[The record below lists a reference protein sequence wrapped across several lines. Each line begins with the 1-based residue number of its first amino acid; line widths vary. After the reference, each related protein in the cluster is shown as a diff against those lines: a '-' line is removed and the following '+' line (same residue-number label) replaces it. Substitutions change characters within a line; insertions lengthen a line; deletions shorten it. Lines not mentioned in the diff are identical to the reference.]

1 MDADA
6 TEKFFGYSRSVSSM
20 GNIAAVSIAG
30 YISNRLSNTSPLM
43 IGGQFSA
50 LVACFL
56 YVSLNSF
63 PVAPGYIYLS
73 SDLFFGISTGAVSI
87 WRAHVAMTSTEKDR
101 AKAFSMAGLAIFLG
115 MTFGP
120 SNCLTFKINENRNIL
135 SSDGFHR
142 LSPSAYWNTAFVL
155 FEFEHLHF
163 SGLYKCGQCFS

>member
-1 MDADA
+1 
-6 TEKFFGYSRSVSSM
+6 
-20 GNIAAVSIAG
+20 
-30 YISNRLSNTSPLM
+30 M

-120 SNCLTFKINENRNIL
+120 ILMVFIGYLLPRTGIQLLFSLNLSIYTFPGGRISFLYCNLGL
-135 SSDGFHR
+135 SLIEKKYLKSFCK
-142 LSPSAYWNTAFVL
+142 LPSL
-155 FEFEHLHF
+155 LDC
-163 SGLYKCGQCFS
+163 SR